1 MMPIQTRDLISIA
14 TIDDGRLY
22 LRKVEPKLFKWF
34 QEDTDTGVQS
44 DRVTDAIRLASG
56 KWQSKGFK
64 LLNCGYVYTLPERDE
79 HGNNALFS
87 QMAKS
92 LDSGNGVYFD
102 EDLGHNCIVQ
112 QIPLETAR
120 LYRSLK
126 P

>member
-1 MMPIQTRDLISIA
+1 MQTGNLISIA
-14 TIDDGRLY
+14 KSSEGRLY

-34 QEDTDTGVQS
+34 QEETDTGIQS
-44 DRVTDAIRLASG
+44 DLVTEAIRLAQE
-56 KWQSKGFK
+56 KWKSFK

-92 LDSGNGVYFD
+92 LDSGNGIYFD

-120 LYRSLK
+120 LYRSFK
-126 P
+126 